1 MNTYSLAA
9 DSRRWW
15 WLPATGGVIGT
26 AAITAILAVPATSTV
41 APAEPPATGPAV
53 TDPVTV
59 VERPC
64 YLAHPDWNT
73 VEGWEDPVCTTIL
86 RRPGGREAP
95 GHGRPAPDYLP

>member
-41 APAEPPATGPAV
+41 APPEPPTTPTV
-53 TDPVTV
+53 TDSVTV

-73 VEGWEDPVCTTIL
+73 VEGWEDPVCKTIL
-86 RRPGGREAP
+86 RRPADQPDPGR
-95 GHGRPAPDYLP
+95 GRPAPDYLP